1 MTGQRLPRAAPAAR
15 HVDAAGI
22 LAFLDDADEAGLELH
37 SFMLWRAGA
46 VVAEGFWRP
55 YAAERPHMQHSATKS
70 WTAAAVGLAIGEGRF
85 TLDDRVTGF
94 FPEHLPEV
102 VSDNL
107 AAMTVRDLL
116 TMRTG
121 HATGISGGE
130 WRGLRES
137 WVAAFLREPVSEPPG
152 ETFIYSSATSYMLSA
167 IVTRTTGQTAH
178 AYLQQRMIAPLGMS
192 ALTWD
197 SSPEGISTGGNGLS
211 CTTEDVL
218 KFGVLHL
225 SNGQWEGREVLPAAW
240 VREATRR
247 QVEHVALGRLDGRRY
262 QAPTAADHAAGERRE
277 GYGYQWWMAPH
288 GGYRASGV
296 FGQQCV
302 VLPQHNAVIAITAGL
317 PDSTPRL
324 MQAIWTRLLPALGGG
339 TRPAA
344 EAALAARQGRL
355 ARPGPARAPQAPG
368 GSTRAGARFVF
379 PPNEDGV
386 AEIALDFTA
395 KACRFSLTDAR
406 GTHSIEN
413 GFGDPIEG
421 DTTMTG
427 NRLHHQYQPAS
438 LRVVAQAAWP
448 APDRLELQWRF
459 VETAFCDT
467 VTLQFDGDGVRLDRR
482 VNANAGAMQR
492 PTLTG
497 RRAAGTNND

>member
-1 MTGQRLPRAAPAAR
+1 MTSQSLPRAIPSAKR
-15 HVDAAGI
+15 VDAAGI
-22 LAFLDDADEAGLELH
+22 GAFLDDAAAAGLELH

-55 YAAERPHMQHSATKS
+55 YTADRPHMQHSATKS
-70 WTAAAVGLAIGEGRF
+70 WTATAVGLAIGEGRF
-85 TLDDRVTGF
+85 ALDDRVVGF
-94 FPEHLPEV
+94 FPEHLPEE

-130 WRGLRES
+130 WRGLAGS
-137 WVAAFLREPVSEPPG
+137 WVAAFLREPVPQPPG
-152 ETFIYSSATSYMLSA
+152 ETFIYSSASSYMLSA
-167 IVTRTTGQTAH
+167 IVTRTTGQTVH
-178 AYLQQRMIAPLGMS
+178 DYLKPRLLAPLGMS
-192 ALTWD
+192 ELHWD
-197 SSPEGISTGGNGLS
+197 VSPEGIGTGGNGLS

-225 SNGQWEGREVLPAAW
+225 NQGVWEGRRLLPADW
-240 VREATRR
+240 VRAATSR
-247 QVEHVALGRLDGRRY
+247 QVEHASLGRLDGRRY
-262 QAPTAADHAAGERRE
+262 QAPTATAERRE

-302 VLPQHNAVIAITAGL
+302 VLPRHDAVIAITAGL
-317 PDSTPRL
+317 ANTTPRL
-324 MQAIWTRLLPALGGG
+324 MQAIWTHLLPALDGGDAG
-339 TRPAA
+339 DD
-344 EAALAARQGRL
+344 AALATRL
-355 ARPGPARAPQAPG
+355 AGLALPGPG
-368 GSTRAGARFVF
+368 GALTSPLAESLSGARFAF

-386 AEIALDFTA
+386 AEIRLDFTA
-395 KACRFSLTDAR
+395 DACRFTLTDAR
-406 GTHSIEN
+406 GAHGIEN
-413 GFGDPIEG
+413 GFGVAIEG

-427 NRLHHQYQPAS
+427 NRLHHQYQPDT

-467 VTLQFDGDGVRLDRR
+467 VSLRFDGDTVTFDRR
-482 VNANAGAMQR
+482 VNANAGLMQL
-492 PTLTG
+492 PTLIG
-497 RRAAGTNND
+497 RRQRGTAA

>member
-1 MTGQRLPRAAPAAR
+1 MTSHSLPRATPAAK

-22 LAFLDDADEAGLELH
+22 TAFLDDAAAAGLELH

-85 TLDDRVTGF
+85 ALDDRVVGF
-94 FPEHLPEV
+94 FPEHLPDT

-130 WRGLRES
+130 WRGLAGS
-137 WVAAFLREPVSEPPG
+137 WVAAFLREPVAEPPG
-152 ETFIYSSATSYMLSA
+152 HSFIYSSASSYMLSA
-167 IVTRTTGQTAH
+167 IVSRTTGQTAH
-178 AYLQQRMIAPLGMS
+178 AYLRPRMIEPLGMS
-192 ALTWD
+192 ALSWD
-197 SSPEGISTGGNGLS
+197 TSPEGISTGGNGLS

-225 SNGQWEGREVLPAAW
+225 NHGQWGGRQLLPVAW
-240 VREATRR
+240 VREATSR
-247 QVEHVALGRLDGRRY
+247 QVEQVALGRLDGRRY
-262 QAPTAADHAAGERRE
+262 QAPTAADRASSEQRE

-288 GGYRASGV
+288 GGCRASGV

-302 VLPQHNAVIAITAGL
+302 VLPRHDAVIAITAGL
-317 PDSTPRL
+317 PDTTPRL
-324 MQAIWTRLLPALGGG
+324 MQAIWTHLLPALDGGG
-339 TRPAA
+339 TQAA
-344 EAALAARQGRL
+344 EAALSTRL
-355 ARPGPARAPQAPG
+355 ASLALPGPIGATHAALAA
-368 GSTRAGARFVF
+368 SLAGARFGF
-379 PPNEDGV
+379 PPNEEGV

-395 KACRFSLTDAR
+395 DACRFSLTDRR
-406 GTHSIEN
+406 GTHSITS
-413 GFGDPIEG
+413 GFGDGIEG

-427 NRLHHQYQPAS
+427 NTLHHQYQPAS

-467 VTLQFDGDGVRLDRR
+467 VTLHFDGDRVRLDRQ
-482 VNANAGAMQR
+482 VNANAGAMR
-492 PTLTG
+492 LAPLTG
-497 RRAAGTNND
+497 HRA